1 MGNAMPALRS
11 KLDRRMD
18 ELQMCMKANFH
29 LTAPTT
35 VSLLI
40 DNITFAWS
48 VLSEED
54 RDYVQAAQHAVEE
67 GTPWGVPD

>member
-1 MGNAMPALRS
+1 
-11 KLDRRMD
+11 
-18 ELQMCMKANFH
+18 MCMEANFH

-48 VLSEED
+48 ALSEED
-54 RDYVQAAQHAVEE
+54 RDYVQAAQHAIEE
-67 GTPWGVPD
+67 GQRWTI

>member
-1 MGNAMPALRS
+1 MAALRD

-18 ELQMCMKANFH
+18 ELQMCMEANFH
-29 LTAPTT
+29 LTAPMT

-40 DNITFAWS
+40 DKITFAWS

-54 RDYVQAAQHAVEE
+54 RDYVQAAQHAIEE
-67 GTPWGVPD
+67 GTPWGVTD